1 MRNSPI
7 FLFMADILTDTF
19 ERLRKNFRAGAG
31 RILGNEDEADDAL
44 QDAFIRL
51 WSKGY
56 RVEKRNEAEA
66 LISRAVRNESLD
78 RLRRRKRRPQSFT
91 EAGLS
96 DVGERFEADDGN
108 DVNDAE
114 RTLKKVEEIISGRLT
129 PLQNTIIRLHEYE
142 GMSLER
148 TAAKLNMNP
157 PAVRMQL
164 SRARKTIRECYRDQ
178 NEQYG

>member
-1 MRNSPI
+1 MT
-7 FLFMADILTDTF
+7 DILTDTF

-31 RILGNEDEADDAL
+31 RILGNTDEADDAL

-56 RVEKRNEAEA
+56 NIEKHNEAEA

-96 DVGERFEADDGN
+96 ESYAQFEEDDGN
-108 DVNDAE
+108 NVNDVAE
-114 RTLKKVEEIISGRLT
+114 TLKKVEAIIADELT
-129 PLQNTIIRLHEYE
+129 PLQKTILHLHEYD
-142 GMSLER
+142 GMSLEKV
-148 TAAKLNMNP
+148 AVKLEMNP

-164 SRARKTIRECYRDQ
+164 SRARKAIRECYRKQ